1 MYGRDGLKQKG
12 VMMAEEIVSPSGV
25 ENPSA
30 DTAATPVVKKQRKP
44 RSPKPATVQGSA
56 ESVTSNVKSG
66 RGRKKTVEVGEKTA
80 SSAKK
85 RPGRPGKNTA
95 LTDKAPRKPSASQGG
110 ETQEVAPVA
119 TDGIAELLEL
129 EAENQRLRA
138 ALSAKLRAENADLRR
153 RLGLD

>member
-1 MYGRDGLKQKG
+1 M
-12 VMMAEEIVSPSGV
+12 
-25 ENPSA
+25 
-30 DTAATPVVKKQRKP
+30 KKLRKP

-66 RGRKKTVEVGEKTA
+66 RGRKKTIEVGEKTA
-80 SSAKK
+80 SSAAKK

-153 RLGLD
+153 RIGLD